1 MPDWNTIAHGKENSF
16 GFYFRRWL
24 LNWKIYPSWKLSTMQ
39 YLQES
44 GIVIMCNMAP
54 SWNQLQIILANIL
67 EVPIS
72 SRNEHYLLMAQD
84 YYASHS
90 LIKSKSQTS
99 SSYCYPDLAY
109 QRFYTLN
116 KDVFL
121 NAIFWLKLWMRGIYL
136 CALWESLLH
145 CIIKL
150 CTNFNRAKL
159 KLPCEMP
166 W

>member
-1 MPDWNTIAHGKENSF
+1 MPDWNTIAHGKEDSLVLIF
-16 GFYFRRWL
+16 ADS
-24 LNWKIYPSWKLSTMQ
+24 SWIEKFIPHENYQLQ

-54 SWNQLQIILANIL
+54 SWNQLQIILASIL

-136 CALWESLLH
+136 CTLWESLLH
-145 CIIKL
+145 YIIKL
-150 CTNFNRAKL
+150 CTNFNRGKL
-159 KLPCEMP
+159 KLPCVTP

>member
-1 MPDWNTIAHGKENSF
+1 MAKKIPLVFIFADGSWIEKFIPREN
-16 GFYFRRWL
+16 YQPCCIYRRVL
-24 LNWKIYPSWKLSTMQ
+24 
-39 YLQES
+39 S

-54 SWNQLQIILANIL
+54 SWNQLQIILASIL

-72 SRNEHYLLMAQD
+72 SRNKHYLLMAQD